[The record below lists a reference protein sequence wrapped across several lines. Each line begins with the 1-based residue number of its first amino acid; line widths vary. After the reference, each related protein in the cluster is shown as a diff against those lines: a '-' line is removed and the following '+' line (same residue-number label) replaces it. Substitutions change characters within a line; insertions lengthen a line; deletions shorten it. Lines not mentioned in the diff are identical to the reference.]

1 MIEFILAIIPLE
13 WLAGLAALVGTLAA
27 VWFSGKRSGKTKG
40 KIDRLEENA
49 KANEVRNEIDNRIAV
64 DRDARDKL
72 RDSWQRG
79 E

>member
-13 WLAGLAALVGTLAA
+13 WLAGLVALIGTLAA
-27 VWFSGKRSGKTKG
+27 VWFSGKRSAKTKG

-64 DRDARDKL
+64 DRDAKQRL